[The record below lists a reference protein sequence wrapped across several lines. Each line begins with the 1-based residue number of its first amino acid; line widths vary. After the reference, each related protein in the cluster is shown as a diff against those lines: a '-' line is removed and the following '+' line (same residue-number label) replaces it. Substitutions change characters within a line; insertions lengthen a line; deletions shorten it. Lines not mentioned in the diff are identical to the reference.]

1 MSDGIF
7 TKWLR
12 ISRAEISHFLQALGI
27 ADLFKNPYRFVWV
40 LSEAFVAAKDVRNW
54 SIVIAVPVDVRDIVH
69 AVSKV

>member
-40 LSEAFVAAKDVRNW
+40 LSEAFVAAKDVRN
-54 SIVIAVPVDVRDIVH
+54 
-69 AVSKV
+69 

>member
-1 MSDGIF
+1 VTGSLQNG
-7 TKWLR
+7 LR

-54 SIVIAVPVDVRDIVH
+54 SIVIAVPVDVRHIVH